1 MQVHILPPE
10 SSIHATISLPASKS
24 ISNRALIIRAL
35 TGSEFEINNLSDA
48 DDTTVLC
55 TLLSDNSTTLNCG
68 EGGTTLRF
76 ILAFLAAKGGEYT
89 VTAAPALISRPITP
103 LLEALTALGCEF
115 TFLEAENRLPLQMRS
130 SGLHSHGEINVPGD
144 ISSQF
149 ISALMLVGP
158 YIENGITIRVAGEW
172 ISAPYVHMTAHI
184 MEQFGI
190 KPHISD
196 DFIRVLPGKY
206 RPAPFKVESDWSA
219 ATYWY
224 EIVALRQ
231 GSEVF
236 LPGLSLHSVQG
247 DAVISAMMSELGI
260 VTTGSGSGI
269 RIRSGNFTA
278 PQLFIR
284 DLHQCPDVAPALIA
298 SCSGLNITADF
309 PGLKNFRLKE
319 TDRAAAFQR
328 ELYNF
333 SVNTDFCGG
342 SKFKVY
348 HGPGI
353 RHSSRIIKT
362 YRDHRVAMAIAPLS
376 LVAGAVTLD
385 DASVV
390 SKSYPG
396 FFNDLKSAGFDITYS

>member
-1 MQVHILPPE
+1 MMVHIQPPE
-10 SSIHATISLPASKS
+10 SLIRAAITLPASKS

-35 TGSEFEINNLSDA
+35 SGSDFEINNLSDA
-48 DDTTVLC
+48 DDTRILKN
-55 TLLSDNSTTLNCG
+55 LLSSNSTTFDCG

-76 ILAFLAAKGGEYT
+76 IITYLAVKGGEFT
-89 VTAAPALISRPITP
+89 LTAAPSLINRPIKP
-103 LLEALTALGCEF
+103 LLDVLNALGCEF
-115 TFLEAENRLPLQMRS
+115 IFLESEGRLPLVMRSTGLRS
-130 SGLHSHGEINVPGD
+130 SGEILLQGD

-149 ISALMLVGP
+149 ISSLMLAGP
-158 YIENGITIRVAGEW
+158 YIENGITIRIAGEL
-172 ISAPYVHMTAHI
+172 ISAPYVHMTAHV
-184 MEQFGI
+184 MEKFGV
-190 KPHISD
+190 KPEISND
-196 DFIRVLPGKY
+196 LIRILPGKY
-206 RPAPFKVESDWSA
+206 MPAPFSVEPDWSA

-247 DAVISAMMSELGI
+247 DAVMASMMHDLGI
-260 VTTGSGSGI
+260 VSSEGESGI
-269 RIRSGNFTA
+269 RIRSEKFSA
-278 PQLFIR
+278 PKLFIH
-284 DLHQCPDVAPALIA
+284 DLNDCPDIAPALIA

-348 HGPGI
+348 QGAGI
-353 RHSSRIIKT
+353 RSTTRIIKT
-362 YRDHRVAMAIAPLS
+362 YHDHRVAMAIAPLS
-376 LVAGAVTLD
+376 LVAGSIMLD
-385 DASVV
+385 DAGVV

-396 FFNDLKSAGFDITYS
+396 FFNDLKSAGFTVSYS